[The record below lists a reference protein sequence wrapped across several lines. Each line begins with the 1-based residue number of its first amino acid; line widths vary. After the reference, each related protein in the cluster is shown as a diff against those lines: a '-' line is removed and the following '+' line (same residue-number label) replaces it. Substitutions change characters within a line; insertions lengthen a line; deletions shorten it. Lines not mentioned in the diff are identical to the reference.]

1 MTLTEFV
8 AQIRIALSDTDP
20 TDYRWTDAD
29 LETHIGR
36 AVRLYNEYCH
46 LDVTIDAPTTL
57 GSRIIDLSAG
67 VAIVDTI
74 VEVYHVEYPIGEY
87 PPFMQQFSYFQTTL
101 TIEMGEEGDGSNAR
115 LYCGALHTVD
125 ETTGTIPSIHEEW
138 ICLGAT
144 AFALYQ
150 KAVYSADRV
159 SIGGE
164 KTASEFAK
172 QAAECR
178 VRFDAWLSRLNRKLR
193 RSRLYTPAALP
204 ETTPQEIDDH
214 APPPTPVIP
223 DYTITASVD
232 ESTPPPS

>member
-46 LDVTIDAPTTL
+46 LDIVIDAPTTL

-87 PPFMQQFSYFQTTL
+87 PPFMQQFSYFETTL
-101 TIEMGEEGDGSNAR
+101 TIEMGEEGDGSDAR
-115 LYCGALHTVD
+115 LYCGMLHTVT
-125 ETTGTIPSIHEEW
+125 EEAGTIPSIHEEG
-138 ICLGAT
+138 ICLGAA

-172 QAAECR
+172 QAAEYR
-178 VRFDAWLSRLNRKLR
+178 ERFDTWLSRLNRKLR

-214 APPPTPVIP
+214 ALPPTPEVP
-223 DYTITASVD
+223 DFTITAGIFA
-232 ESTPPPS
+232 PS